1 MMVHELSRQQARRIA
16 VRAQRLDAPRPD
28 SLLGLIRHLTLLQV
42 DLTAAVA
49 PNAELVCWSRLGS
62 SFHPDDLDAL
72 ITNGSVAEFRGML
85 RPAEDIALFRA
96 GMRDWPG
103 PEPLKDWQIYVQD
116 WVKANEACRQDI
128 LQTLRSE
135 GPLPARE
142 LPDTCVVQWRSTG
155 WTHHRNVMRL
165 LEFME
170 ARGEVAVCSRDNRE
184 RVWDLASRVYPDSAL
199 DGAVMPADQAS
210 AERDRRKLASLG
222 IARARSAQV
231 PSEALDAG
239 TAGEPAVIDGVRGT
253 WRVDPA
259 QLGRPFR
266 GRAALLSPLDR
277 LVMDRRRL
285 AEIFEFDYQLEMYK
299 PAAKRRWGYFALPVL
314 YGDRLV
320 GKLDAAADRRAGMF
334 RVHALHQDVPFTATM
349 TAAIEREIRDL
360 AGFLHLHLDDERQAP

>member
-1 MMVHELSRQQARRIA
+1 VHELSRQEARRIA
-16 VRAQRLDAPRPD
+16 VRAQRLDAPRPAA
-28 SLLGLIRHLTLLQV
+28 LLDLVRHLTLLQV

-72 ITNGSVAEFRGML
+72 ITQRSLAEFRGML

-103 PEPLKDWQIYVQD
+103 REPLKDWQVYIQD

-142 LPDTCVVQWRSTG
+142 LPDTCVVQWRSSG
-155 WTHHRNVMRL
+155 WTHHRNVMKL

-170 ARGEVAVCSRDNRE
+170 ARGEVAVSSRENRE
-184 RVWDLASRVYPDSAL
+184 RVWDLGSRVYPDTP
-199 DGAVMPADQAS
+199 AVPEAQA
-210 AERDRRKLASLG
+210 ATRREQRKLASLG
-222 IARARSAQV
+222 IARAKRPEV
-231 PSEALDAG
+231 PGEALDAG
-239 TAGEPAVIDGVRGT
+239 AAGEPAVIEGVRGT
-253 WRVDPA
+253 WRVDPG
-259 QLGRPFR
+259 QLGQPFR

-277 LVMDRRRL
+277 LVMDRQRVE
-285 AEIFEFDYQLEMYK
+285 EIFGFDYQLEMYK
-299 PAAKRRWGYFALPVL
+299 PAARRRWGYFALPVL

-320 GKLDAAADRRAGMF
+320 GKLDATADRRAGMF
-334 RVHALHQDVPFTATM
+334 RIHALHQDVPFTATM
-349 TAAIEREIRDL
+349 TAAVEREIRDL
-360 AGFLHLHLDDERQAP
+360 ADWLHLHIEDER

>member
-1 MMVHELSRQQARRIA
+1 MVHSLSRREARRIA
-16 VRAQRLDAPRPD
+16 VRAQWLAAPRPAG
-28 SLLGLIRHLTLLQV
+28 LLDLVRHLTLLQV

-49 PNAELVCWSRLGS
+49 PNAELICWSRLGS
-62 SFHPDDLDAL
+62 SFRPEELDAL
-72 ITNGSVAEFRGML
+72 ITGGSLAEFRGML

-96 GMRDWPG
+96 GMRAWPG
-103 PEPLKDWQIYVQD
+103 RGPLKDWQVYVQD

-142 LPDTCVVQWRSTG
+142 LPDTCVVQWRSSG

-170 ARGEVAVCSRDNRE
+170 ARGEVAVSSRENRE
-184 RVWDLASRVYPDSAL
+184 RVWDLASRVYPDSAF
-199 DGAVMPADQAS
+199 VPADRAS
-210 AERDRRKLASLG
+210 ALRDQRRLASLG
-222 IARARSAQV
+222 IARGKSPQV
-231 PSEALDAG
+231 PGEALDAG
-239 TAGEPAVIDGVRGT
+239 EAGEPAVIEGVRGT

-259 QLGRPFR
+259 QLGQPFR

-277 LVMDRRRL
+277 LVMDRRRV

-320 GKLDAAADRRAGMF
+320 GKLDAHADRRAGIF
-334 RVHALHQDVPFTATM
+334 RIHALHQDVPFTAAM
-349 TAAIEREIRDL
+349 TTAVEREIRDL
-360 AGFLHLHLDDERQAP
+360 ARWLQLHVEDER

>member
-1 MMVHELSRQQARRIA
+1 MVNELSRQEARRIA
-16 VRAQRLDAPRPD
+16 VRAQRLDAPRPAG
-28 SLLGLIRHLTLLQV
+28 LLDLVRQLTLLQV

-62 SFHPDDLDAL
+62 SFSSADLGVL
-72 ITNGSVAEFRGML
+72 IAERSLAEFRGML

-103 PEPLKDWQIYVQD
+103 REPLRDWQVYIQD

-155 WTHHRNVMRL
+155 WTHHRNVMKL

-170 ARGEVAVCSRDNRE
+170 ARGEVAVSSRENRE
-184 RVWDLASRVYPDSAL
+184 RVWDLASRVYPDTPTVP
-199 DGAVMPADQAS
+199 GDQAS
-210 AERDRRKLASLG
+210 VLRERRRLASLG
-222 IARARSAQV
+222 IARAKRPEV
-231 PSEALDAG
+231 PNEALDAG
-239 TAGEPAVIDGVRGT
+239 AAGEPAVVDGVRGT
-253 WRVDPA
+253 WRVDPG
-259 QLGRPFR
+259 QLSQPFR

-277 LVMDRRRL
+277 LVMDRKRL
-285 AEIFEFDYQLEMYK
+285 EEIFEFDYMLEMYK

-320 GKLDAAADRRAGMF
+320 GKLDAVADRRAGTF
-334 RVHALHQDVPFTATM
+334 RIHALHRDVTFTATM
-349 TAAIEREIRDL
+349 TAAVEREIRDL
-360 AGFLHLHLDDERQAP
+360 ARWLHLHIEDER